1 MTDAVDAILT
11 QWARERPDLDA
22 SPMGVFGR
30 LARAARLA
38 DAGLEVVFAVHG
50 LDRAS
55 FDVLATLR
63 RSGAPHRL
71 TPGELQRTAMVTT
84 SAIAQRLNKL
94 EERGLVNRTP
104 NAADGRVIDV
114 TLTAAGL
121 ELIDRAV
128 PDHVANEH
136 RMLAGLSGRQ
146 RADLTRLLRALTE
159 SMESA
164 GAA

>member
-1 MTDAVDAILT
+1 MPDAVDAILT

-38 DAGLEVVFAVHG
+38 DTRLDEVFAIHG

-63 RSGAPHRL
+63 RHGAPYRL
-71 TPGELQRTAMVTT
+71 TPGELQRSAMVTT

-94 EERGLVNRTP
+94 EERGLVSRTP

-114 TLTAAGL
+114 TPTPAG
-121 ELIDRAV
+121 
-128 PDHVANEH
+128 
-136 RMLAGLSGRQ
+136 
-146 RADLTRLLRALTE
+146 
-159 SMESA
+159 
-164 GAA
+164 